1 MNFHPRLSQW
11 MCIFHYLHEIK
22 ISQLS
27 CMKGIILCLLKDIY
41 FYWTFWLACYVPWV
55 ISSER
60 FSTFR
65 AHHSY
70 LVRVQILSLDQGPQL
85 IFCQLLSKLKLRAFV
100 SQPPQNLRA
109 DTAWF
114 LNHFKQHWVQQRLT
128 SLVFPFSEWILQLEL
143 CALCFW
149 RQTAAMASVNALHP
163 CCTAGTLCCPERVW
177 DCSTNTHPYHYEDL
191 IINLDWCCFT
201 RTCLKLFLCY
211 TSKKPSP
218 RSSYFFLSA
227 YLTFLCH
234 EMRAEAQALFHTV

>member
-1 MNFHPRLSQW
+1 

-70 LVRVQILSLDQGPQL
+70 PVRVQILSLDQGPQL

-100 SQPPQNLRA
+100 SQPPQNFRA

-128 SLVFPFSEWILQLEL
+128 SLVFPFPEWILQLEL

-149 RQTAAMASVNALHP
+149 RQTAAMASVSALHP

-177 DCSTNTHPYHYEDL
+177 DCSTHTHHYHYEDL
-191 IINLDWCCFT
+191 IISLDWCCFT
-201 RTCLKLFLCY
+201 RTCLKLFCAILPKNLHPGPVIFF
-211 TSKKPSP
+211 SLLISLSFVMKWEQKP
-218 RSSYFFLSA
+218 RHYFTQLNG
-227 YLTFLCH
+227 LD
-234 EMRAEAQALFHTV
+234 R